1 LVQLYGDAIHR
12 QILALVRDV
21 DAADAKRMPLPGLQ
35 ALSSPDRAEYYSYE
49 ARPTELAHSVL
60 TVSRPEIE
68 AAGDRVTRAK
78 RWSNPAVRRILSGLH
93 QGVDPAMSRSRDFL
107 PRVGLVMFAAF
118 GLASI
123 GSPTWAQ
130 RGLAPHRIK
139 FKEPVA
145 SRVYQRD
152 ANGKAEI
159 PIVLDD
165 NLTPESVDARI
176 SSVNMAGHGIKLVD
190 GKFVGVPVGGPYT
203 ITCSVSGPGGGT
215 LSTSVGPLFVGDL
228 WVLAGQSN
236 MEGVGD
242 LIDVTSPNPRVMLL
256 GMDGKWATA
265 EEPLHWLVDSPDPV
279 HSGDPNNRAD
289 RSAQFHKARSKGAG
303 LGLPFAV
310 AMVESTGVPVGL
322 IAAAHGGTSMEQ
334 WNPAKKEVGGNSLY
348 GSMLRQVK
356 LAGGKV
362 RGVLWYQ
369 GESDAMGGAWRVF
382 PKVFSDFIA
391 AVRSDFGQPEL
402 PFYYVQIGRF
412 VTRADPKGWNIVQD
426 AQRVLVDRVP
436 NTAVVSVIDLELD
449 DGIHVGTQGLKR
461 AGHRLAR
468 IAQRELFGQ
477 IGATT
482 PTFDRVSQGP
492 QNTLTVKFKGV
503 NMGSARPARMGGGG
517 TMAGQMMGMG
527 GMSLNPGEPSGI
539 GLKPERHI
547 AGFSIR
553 KEDGTA
559 LPLIFE
565 AGVGKAR
572 DTVVLKLS
580 GPLPA
585 KAALWYGYGLDPH
598 CNLVDGSDM
607 AVPVFGPIAL
617 NEIASPAPT
626 AAGAQPSTAPVNVLV
641 ITGDNVS
648 AHKWQENSKAIE
660 DILEKDGR
668 IKVDITATPSKDLTE
683 ENLAKYDVLLLN
695 YKETPAGPPESRWSD
710 SNKAAFLKAVH
721 DGKGLVGYHF
731 ASSAFT
737 KPNWDEFEKA
747 VAGGWRTQGFHGPAH
762 VFTVKKTDTK
772 HAISDGLPAQFE
784 HTIDELYQNSM
795 ILPGSVVL
803 ATAYSDPKKPRGTGK
818 DEPVIWVSS
827 YGKGR
832 VYENVLGH
840 DSKAMAD
847 PKYQDWLRRGVIW
860 AATGKVD

>member
-1 LVQLYGDAIHR
+1 
-12 QILALVRDV
+12 
-21 DAADAKRMPLPGLQ
+21 
-35 ALSSPDRAEYYSYE
+35 
-49 ARPTELAHSVL
+49 
-60 TVSRPEIE
+60 
-68 AAGDRVTRAK
+68 
-78 RWSNPAVRRILSGLH
+78 
-93 QGVDPAMSRSRDFL
+93 MSRSGIFT
-107 PRVGLVMFAAF
+107 PRIGLVMFAAF
-118 GLASI
+118 ELASI
-123 GSPTWAQ
+123 GSPLWAQ
-130 RGLAPHRIK
+130 RGLPPHPIK
-139 FKEPVA
+139 IKEPVA

-152 ANGKAEI
+152 VNGKADI
-159 PIVLDD
+159 SIVLDD
-165 NLTPESVDARI
+165 DNLKPEFVDARI
-176 SSVNMAGHGIKLVD
+176 SGANLGVQGIKLVD
-190 GKFVGVPVGGPYT
+190 NKFVGVPVGGPYT
-203 ITCSVSGPGGGT
+203 ITCSVNTPGSAIMT
-215 LSTSVGPLFVGDL
+215 TSVGPLFVGDL

-236 MEGVGD
+236 MQGVGD
-242 LIDVTSPNPRVMLL
+242 LIDVTPPNPRVMLL
-256 GMDGKWATA
+256 GMDDKWRQA

-279 HSGDPNNRAD
+279 HSGDPSNRVE
-289 RSAQFHKARSKGAG
+289 RSTQEHMTRTKGSG

-310 AMVESTGVPVGL
+310 SLVESTGVPIGL
-322 IAAAHGGTSMEQ
+322 IASAHGGTSMEQ
-334 WNPAKKEVGGNSLY
+334 WNPAKKEQGGNSLY

-412 VTRADPKGWNIVQD
+412 VNGADPRGWNVVQD
-426 AQRVLVDRVP
+426 TQRVLVDRVP

-461 AGHRLAR
+461 AGQRLAR

-477 IGATT
+477 VGATT
-482 PTFDRVSQGP
+482 PTFDRVSPGP
-492 QNTLTVKFKGV
+492 QNTLAVKFKGV
-503 NMGSARPARMGGGG
+503 NMGTARPPRMGGGG
-517 TMAGQMMGMG
+517 MMGGQMMA
-527 GMSLNPGEPSGI
+527 GMSSMSSSPGEASAI

-553 KEDGTA
+553 KQDGSA

-572 DTVVLKLS
+572 DTVILRLS
-580 GPLPA
+580 GPVPER
-585 KAALWYGYGLDPH
+585 AALWYGYGMDPY
-598 CNLVDGSDM
+598 CNLADSSDM

-617 NEIASPAPT
+617 DELSSPAPATANVAPT
-626 AAGAQPSTAPVNVLV
+626 AAAQPSAAPIKVLI

-648 AHKWQENSKAIE
+648 AHKWQENSKAVE

-668 IKVDITATPSKDLTE
+668 ISVDITPTPSKDLTD

-710 SNKAAFLKAVH
+710 SNKAAFLKAVR
-721 DGKGLVGYHF
+721 DGKGLVAYHF

-762 VFTVKKTDTK
+762 VFSVKKTDTK
-772 HAISDGLPAQFE
+772 HPISDGLPAQFE

-795 ILPGSVVL
+795 MLPGSVVL

-827 YGKGR
+827 FGKGR

-840 DSKAMAD
+840 DTKAMAD

-860 AATGKVD
+860 AGTGKVD